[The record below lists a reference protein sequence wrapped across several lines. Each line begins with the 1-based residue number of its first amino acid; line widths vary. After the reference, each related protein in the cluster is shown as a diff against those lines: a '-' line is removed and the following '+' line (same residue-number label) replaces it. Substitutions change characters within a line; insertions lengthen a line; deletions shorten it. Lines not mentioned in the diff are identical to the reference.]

1 MKLIKWMLATAATI
15 TMTVTMTTG
24 AFAET
29 NLTAETASP
38 GGATHLSPAH
48 LTEIAGTEGIANIQ
62 LSEGQTLTNSI
73 QNVAEGKTDIA
84 GTPHILPFLMSRGV
98 GPYGSLGAEK
108 GAELASNLRAINP
121 FTLGVFFLYA
131 YDAKGIGGWDDLK
144 GRKIYNG
151 PPRGGALTN
160 ARSMIQIVAGLK
172 DGDDYEGMQT
182 NWGQGTALVT
192 SGEPDA
198 IVLPELFP
206 GSRLTSVTAAGK
218 MTGWSMPKAAYESE
232 AMQKYMVAP
241 GSAPF
246 IAKAS
251 DIEAALGDDWT
262 IVSEDD
268 MFRAFAT
275 IGGNVVHKDMDG
287 DLVYDLVSAYVA
299 TLDDLKA
306 KAPYGD
312 SVNFD
317 NPMLGMCGANPIKY
331 HPAAARA
338 WRDAGFELE
347 DCAVAAD

>member
-1 MKLIKWMLATAATI
+1 MKLMAAAAATLL
-15 TMTVTMTTG
+15 MTTG
-24 AFAET
+24 AFAQA

-48 LTEIAGTEGIANIQ
+48 LTEIAGTKGIANIQ
-62 LSEGQTLTNSI
+62 LTDGQTLTNSI

-84 GTPHILPFLMSRGV
+84 GTPYILPFLMSRGV
-98 GPYGSLGAEK
+98 GPYGSLGKEK
-108 GAELASNLRAINP
+108 GAELAGNLRAINP
-121 FTLGVFFLYA
+121 FTLGIFFLYA
-131 YDAKGIGGWDDLK
+131 YDAKGIDGWDDLK

-172 DGDDYEGMQT
+172 DGEDYEGLQV
-182 NWGQGTALVT
+182 NWGQGTTLVT

-218 MTGWSMPKAAYESE
+218 MTGWSMPKVAYESE
-232 AMQKYMVAP
+232 AMQKYMQAP

-246 IAKAS
+246 TMPLADLQARM
-251 DIEAALGDDWT
+251 GDDWT
-262 IVSEDD
+262 FISEDD
-268 MFRAFAT
+268 TFRAFAT
-275 IGGNVVHKDMDG
+275 IGGNVVHKDMDEE
-287 DLVYDLVSAYVA
+287 LVHKLVSAYIA

-312 SVNFD
+312 SVGFD
-317 NPMLGMCGANPIKY
+317 FPMLGMCGANPVKY

-338 WRDAGFELE
+338 WREAGYEID
-347 DCAVAAD
+347 DCAVAE

>member
-1 MKLIKWMLATAATI
+1 MKPKKL
-15 TMTVTMTTG
+15 MTVAAVASIFATG
-24 AFAET
+24 SVC
-29 NLTAETASP
+29 ASKP
-38 GGATHLSPAH
+38 LLLKRQVRVVQTHLSPAH
-48 LTEIAGTEGIANIQ
+48 MTEIAGTQGIANIQ
-62 LSEGQTLTNSI
+62 LAEGQTLTNSI

-121 FTLGVFFLYA
+121 FTLGVFLLYA
-131 YDAKGIGGWDDLK
+131 YDAKGIGGWDDLE

-160 ARSMIQIVAGLK
+160 ARSMIQIIAGLK
-172 DGDDYEGMQT
+172 DGEGYEGLQT
-182 NWGQGTALVT
+182 NWGQGAALVT

-198 IVLPELFP
+198 VVLPELFP
-206 GSRLTSVTAAGK
+206 GSRMTSVTAAGN
-218 MTGWSMPKAAYESE
+218 MTAWSMPKEAYESD

-246 IAKAS
+246 TAVAA
-251 DIEAALGDDWT
+251 DIEAALGEGWT
-262 IVSEDD
+262 VVSEDET
-268 MFRAFAT
+268 FRAFAT

-287 DLVYDLVSAYVA
+287 DLVYKLVSAYVA

-312 SVNFD
+312 TVNFD
-317 NPMLGMCGANPIKY
+317 NPMLGMCGANPVQY

-338 WRDAGFELE
+338 WRDAGYDLD
-347 DCAVAAD
+347 DCAVAQ

>member
-1 MKLIKWMLATAATI
+1 MFKQSFLAALAGLVLFGGAASAQ
-15 TMTVTMTTG
+15 V
-24 AFAET
+24 

-48 LTEIAGTEGIANIQ
+48 MTEIAGTKGIANIQ
-62 LSEGQTLTNSI
+62 LADGQTLTNSI

-84 GTPHILPFLMSRGV
+84 ATPYILPFLMSRGV
-98 GPYGSLGAEK
+98 GPYGSLGKEK

-121 FTLGVFFLYA
+121 FTLGIFLLYA
-131 YDAKGIGGWDDLK
+131 YDAKNIDGWEDLK

-172 DGDDYEGMQT
+172 DGDDYEGLQV
-182 NWGQGTALVT
+182 NWGQGTTLVT

-232 AMQKYMVAP
+232 EMQKYMQAP
-241 GSAPF
+241 GSAPVTMD
-246 IAKAS
+246 IATLREKM
-251 DIEAALGDDWT
+251 GDDWT
-262 IVSEDD
+262 FISEDD
-268 MFRAFAT
+268 TFRAFAT
-275 IGGNVVHKDMDG
+275 IGGNVVHKDMDEQ
-287 DLVYDLVSAYVA
+287 LVYELVSSYVA
-299 TLDDLKA
+299 SLDDLKA

-312 SVNFD
+312 TVGFD
-317 NPMLGMCGANPIKY
+317 MPMQGMCGANPVKY
-331 HPAAARA
+331 HPGAARA
-338 WRDAGFELE
+338 WIDAGYKIEQ
-347 DCAVAAD
+347 CALDN